1 MVCAAAIWLSAG
13 CYGERGDVFFCF
25 FFFVFAAPAERQAA
39 VLSVLIV
46 TDTVVGHESAE

>member
-1 MVCAAAIWLSAG
+1 MQLPYG
-13 CYGERGDVFFCF
+13 CLLVAMEKGGMFFLF
-25 FFFVFAAPAERQAA
+25 VFFVFAAPAERQAA

>member
-1 MVCAAAIWLSAG
+1 MQLPYGCLLVAMEKAG
-13 CYGERGDVFFCF
+13 M